1 LGPFEEKLTA
11 GMRARGYEDEFAQKI
26 FRQIKGFGEYGFPE
40 SHSASFALLVYVS
53 CWLKCHEPAAFCCA
67 LLNSQPMGFYS
78 AAQLTQDLRRH
89 DVEIRPVDVNR
100 SNWDNSLERADDGAA
115 AMRIG
120 LRQIKGLAEAAGKRL
135 VAERAA
141 GCFANVQ
148 QLSERAGLNRTDLS
162 ALAAAGA
169 LATIDGHRHKARWH
183 VAGVETPTP
192 LFTSMER
199 YEPAPLLKK
208 PTEGQDIVADY
219 RSLGL
224 TLGRH
229 PLALLRDTLT
239 SQQFL
244 QTRDL
249 PGLASGRRIRI
260 AGLVITKQRPGT
272 ASGVTFVTLEDEFGH
287 ANLVVWKKTAETQRS
302 VLLNAQLMGVEGE
315 LQKEGKVIHVIAHR
329 LLDYSALLG
338 ELRVRSRD
346 FR

>member
-1 LGPFEEKLTA
+1 
-11 GMRARGYEDEFAQKI
+11 
-26 FRQIKGFGEYGFPE
+26 
-40 SHSASFALLVYVS
+40 
-53 CWLKCHEPAAFCCA
+53 
-67 LLNSQPMGFYS
+67 QPMGFYS
-78 AAQLTQDLRRH
+78 ASQLTQDLRRH
-89 DVEIRPVDVNR
+89 GVEIRAVDVNG
-100 SNWDNSLERADDGAA
+100 SGWDNSLERAQNGAA

-120 LRQIKGLAEAAGKRL
+120 LRQIKGLSETAGQRL
-135 VAERAA
+135 VAARAA
-141 GCFANVQ
+141 APFISVQ
-148 QLSERAGLNRTDLS
+148 QLSERACLNRSDLS

-169 LATIDGHRHKARWH
+169 LAQIDGHRHKARWH
-183 VAGVETPTP
+183 VAGVEAPTP

-229 PLALLRDTLT
+229 PLALLRDTLGE
-239 SQQFL
+239 QQFL
-244 QTRDL
+244 QARDL
-249 PGLASGRRIRI
+249 PELASGRRVRV

-272 ASGVTFVTLEDEFGH
+272 ASGVTFVTLEDESGH
-287 ANLVVWKKTAETQRS
+287 TNLVVWKKTAETQRS
-302 VLLNAQLMGVEGE
+302 VLLNAQLMGVDGE

-346 FR
+346 FH